1 MQTIIFLYCV
11 AFIFLVGLGA
21 LAFSFNNRITRKITH
36 APMRRKGQIKRR
48 KGLTNRAK

>member
-11 AFIFLVGLGA
+11 AFIFIVGFGA
-21 LAFSFNNRITRKITH
+21 LAFAFTNWITRKIPH
-36 APMRRKGQIKRR
+36 APTRRKGQIKRR